1 MFLFGNERGLGIIH
15 NVPVCDG
22 LDKLRIFTV
31 FYLYQGHHFVFA
43 LLIRFRLRQNGNV
56 TVISETFEKF
66 DGY

>member
-31 FYLYQGHHFVFA
+31 FYLYQGIICFCAF
-43 LLIRFRLRQNGNV
+43 
-56 TVISETFEKF
+56 
-66 DGY
+66 